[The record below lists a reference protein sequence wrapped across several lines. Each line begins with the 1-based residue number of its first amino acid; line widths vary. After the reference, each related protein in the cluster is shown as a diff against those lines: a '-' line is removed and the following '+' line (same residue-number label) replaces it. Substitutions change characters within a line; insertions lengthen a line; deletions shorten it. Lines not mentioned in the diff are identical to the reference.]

1 MMKIMKTNYIG
12 LKEIC
17 IKNAK
22 KQCLIYLWAGLLTVF
37 FVSCSKDNPTVA
49 SAPMA
54 TSGVSTAD
62 ITITAGNQQLKLA
75 GPCGWANAA
84 GTAYIGANHATNNLK
99 VFGVNFNITNPPTQT
114 TTYQIVDWETV
125 KTASNVSIYF
135 SEISGNNTILT
146 EWNSKDNSGNLKI
159 VVEGNKYTVNLSG
172 ITLYPQTTSIY
183 TSGNLGAFAN
193 PGTLTG
199 TLTFYK

>member
-1 MMKIMKTNYIG
+1 MKTNYIG

-37 FVSCSKDNPTVA
+37 FISCSKDSPTVD
-49 SAPMA
+49 SAPNV

-62 ITITAGNQQLKLA
+62 ITITAGNQQLKLT
-75 GPCGWANAA
+75 GPCVWANAA
-84 GTAYIGANHATNNLK
+84 GVAYIGANHATNNLK
-99 VFGVNFNITNPPTQT
+99 VFGVNFNVTNPPTQT
-114 TTYQIVDWETV
+114 TTYQIVAWNTV

-159 VVEGNKYTVNLSG
+159 VVEGNKYTVNLTG

-183 TSGNLGAFAN
+183 INGNVGAFAN